1 MSNNTKRSAGRGP
14 GANKPTRVMRTRT
27 ERERREDLKEFR
39 RGIED
44 VAKAMGG
51 RKVPRA
57 YWCPG
62 PSKWLSAGQMAQALR
77 TIAAADPGA
86 EFRQSFSNWYPL
98 TAEEIRRREVVP
110 ALHERINAR
119 GVMDAKQGRP

>member
-1 MSNNTKRSAGRGP
+1 MKQ
-14 GANKPTRVMRTRT
+14 
-27 ERERREDLKEFR
+27 RREDLKEFR

-51 RKVPRA
+51 AKVPRA

-77 TIAAADPGA
+77 VIAAADPGA

-98 TAEEIRRREVVP
+98 TAEEIRRREVLP

-119 GVMDAKQGRP
+119 GMMEAKQGRP

>member
-1 MSNNTKRSAGRGP
+1 MKNSSSQA
-14 GANKPTRVMRTRT
+14 
-27 ERERREDLKEFR
+27 RREFREFR

-44 VAKAMGG
+44 TAKNMGG
-51 RKVPRA
+51 AKVPRA

-62 PSKWLSAGQMAQALR
+62 PGQWLSAGQMAQALR
-77 TIAAADPGA
+77 MVAAADPGA
-86 EFRQSFSNWYPL
+86 EFRQSFGAWFPK
-98 TAEEIRRREVVP
+98 TAGDIRRWEVIP